1 MLSTTLTFDQPIE
14 ISTSISPFL
23 KKKSQSHF
31 QIYLEKIDKFI
42 AHIKMNKNVVTL
54 EYSSELLLEEYIII
68 HNLISQLREMGAVEI
83 DDSRSFLGYLADG
96 EPAFIVTNWRPWL
109 NHINNSMKNCL

>member
-1 MLSTTLTFDQPIE
+1 MLSTTVTFDQPIE

-23 KKKSQSHF
+23 KKKSQGHF
-31 QIYLEKIDKFI
+31 QIYLEKIDKLI
-42 AHIKMNKNVVTL
+42 AEIKMNKNVVTL

-109 NHINNSMKNCL
+109 THINNSMKNCL